1 MRKPFLENL
10 FVGSKIEGKRRK
22 EEIKTTIH
30 QIIIYILPNRLDSNL
45 GPALQT
51 MFTPVLSSTQFSAV
65 LKCIVRKA
73 FIQSQIML
81 KLRFKK

>member
-30 QIIIYILPNRLDSNL
+30 QIIIYILPNNL
-45 GPALQT
+45 GPAVQT